1 MDIKVGGV
9 YRTREGKKVKITG
22 ESDDAYYGTLFS
34 KRREGEWYCCFRD
47 GNIHRPA
54 PHGYD
59 LVSEWSEPV
68 LTKENLE
75 DFTPSKKAKA
85 IQVDRDQVYG
95 DARYSFARIAKVW
108 SGVLNHNVTPTKVA
122 RCMAGLK
129 LVRDDLNPNHKDS
142 LIDLI
147 NYADLTEYLKQFETN
162 DSST

>member
-1 MDIKVGGV
+1 MEIKIGGV
-9 YRTREGKKVKITG
+9 YRTRSGRKAIVEQLEGMFFYGRIYWGDDSRRYIWHRSGVI
-22 ESDDAYYGTLFS
+22 EEFRPLPEDIVSDWEEPALT
-34 KRREGEWYCCFRD
+34 RE
-47 GNIHRPA
+47 
-54 PHGYD
+54 
-59 LVSEWSEPV
+59 
-68 LTKENLE
+68 KLE

-85 IQVDRDQVYG
+85 IQADRDQVYG

-108 SGVLNHNVTPTKVA
+108 SGILHHDVTPTQVA

-129 LVRDDLNPNHKDS
+129 LVRDDLNPEHKDS